1 MKTNETYILSYIKG
15 TLSDLEM
22 KECDMLMTSSSD
34 FAKKV
39 NQIRKAYNLFHD
51 LEAQKKI
58 DTAKAWKKLERKI
71 ERDKIK
77 ITIWSFIRNA
87 AAILLPFF
95 LMFQYVVQPLLK
107 DAPQQE
113 LITLISAPGIVTKAI
128 LPDGSEVWLNSQSE
142 LTYPRQFTEKN
153 RSVALVG
160 EAYFSVVADDK
171 NRFDVTT
178 SDNTIVSAYGTEFN
192 VNAYD
197 DEAHYIVTLAKGNVA
212 IALDTQKE
220 EQELIPGQKAI
231 INSKMKNL
239 SITAADTYVETAWK
253 DGKMVLRREN
263 IRNIATKLSRKF
275 GVIIEVE
282 GNVTD
287 DYQFTATFTNE
298 TLEDI
303 LELLK
308 LSASIDYSISQQEKL
323 SDETFTQKIVTIEC
337 K

>member
-1 MKTNETYILSYIKG
+1 M
-15 TLSDLEM
+15 
-22 KECDMLMTSSSD
+22 
-34 FAKKV
+34 
-39 NQIRKAYNLFHD
+39 
-51 LEAQKKI
+51 
-58 DTAKAWKKLERKI
+58 
-71 ERDKIK
+71 
-77 ITIWSFIRNA
+77 
-87 AAILLPFF
+87 
-95 LMFQYVVQPLLK
+95 VQPLLK

-113 LITLISAPGIVTKAI
+113 LITLLSAPGIVTKAI

-142 LTYPRQFTEKN
+142 ITYPRQFKVVN
-153 RSVALVG
+153 RSVELVG
-160 EAYFSVVADDK
+160 EAYFKVVADDK
-171 NRFDVTT
+171 NRFDVVT
-178 SDNTIVSAYGTEFN
+178 SDNTIISAYGTEFN
-192 VNAYD
+192 VNAYSED
-197 DEAHYIVTLAKGNVA
+197 DTYIITLAKGNVA
-212 IALDTQKE
+212 VSLDNQTERQA
-220 EQELIPGQKAI
+220 LIPGQKAI
-231 INSKMKNL
+231 VNYKMKNI

-308 LSASIDYSISQQEKL
+308 LSASIDYSIDKQEKL
-323 SDETFTQKIVTIEC
+323 SDGTFTQKIVTI